1 MIVNTLLINAMIL
14 FAPTARDRRI
24 IFQSNILNEEDLAMK
39 QIALLLLLFGIGSAA
54 LNFVGYEFRLLSWID
69 TWGET
74 VGWAIRGALFVAG
87 VILYV
92 IDMRMNQGLE
102 AAETPQETPMA
113 APQPEPMAPPP
124 HQPMAGGQPQGQ

>member
-1 MIVNTLLINAMIL
+1 
-14 FAPTARDRRI
+14 
-24 IFQSNILNEEDLAMK
+24 MK

-87 VILYV
+87 VVLYV
-92 IDMRMNQGLE
+92 IDMRMNSGHGADE
-102 AAETPQETPMA
+102 APQETPHEAPMA
-113 APQPEPMAPPP
+113 APQPEPQH